1 MNQKVYFRRN
11 TVAAFVSL
19 NYIFNEINHMPS
31 QTTPSALIPEPAKKI
46 NYIDH
51 LKVVLTILVVLHHS
65 FITYGAPGG
74 WYYSQKTTHIG
85 ALIPMTMF
93 VAINQAFFMGFFFF
107 LSAYFIKS
115 SYQKKGAKQFVF
127 DRLKRLGI
135 PLVFYSFI
143 LSPILIYLVYYFGKG
158 HHISF
163 LQFLS
168 GFDDWIDFG
177 VLWFVAALLLFTL
190 VYVLWRGVAK
200 EAATKTL
207 AVPSAGM
214 IVLFAVITGGIS
226 FLVRL
231 VFPVGWV
238 LKPVGFQLGHF
249 TQYVV
254 LFVLG
259 ISAYKNK
266 WLDKLPYRTGKQMLI
281 LVVLLILFF
290 PCFYIIELKTDMPL
304 DWFNGGF
311 HWQSLLYAVWEQVIG
326 FAIITMLLTFGKQ
339 WWNNSSVLLSKL
351 SRYTFAVYI
360 FHPLVL
366 ISLALY
372 ATSWAIDPSVKLL
385 IVAPLAVIG
394 SFLLASVIVLIP
406 GVKKII

>member
-1 MNQKVYFRRN
+1 MTAR
-11 TVAAFVSL
+11 T
-19 NYIFNEINHMPS
+19 
-31 QTTPSALIPEPAKKI
+31 SALVSTPDSAKKI

-51 LKVVLTILVVLHHS
+51 LKVVLTILVVLHHT

-74 WYYSQKTTHIG
+74 WYYTQKTTHMG

-107 LSAYFIKS
+107 MSAYFIKS
-115 SYQKKGAKQFVF
+115 SYQKKGARQFVL

-143 LSPILIYLVYYFGKG
+143 LSPVLIYLVYYFGKG
-158 HHISF
+158 QHIGF
-163 LQFLS
+163 MQFLN

-190 VYVLWRGVAK
+190 IYVLWRGVVKDSDAK
-200 EAATKTL
+200 TSV
-207 AVPSAGM
+207 VPSAGK
-214 IVLFAVITGGIS
+214 IILFAVFIGVIS
-226 FLVRL
+226 FLVRIL
-231 VFPVGWV
+231 FPVGWV
-238 LKPVGFQLGHF
+238 LKPLGFQLGHF
-249 TQYVV
+249 SQYAA
-254 LFVLG
+254 LFILG
-259 ISAYKNK
+259 ISAYKNN
-266 WLDKLPYRTGKQMLI
+266 WLSRLPYRTGKQMLI
-281 LVVLLILFF
+281 LVLVLILIF
-290 PCFYIIELKTDMPL
+290 PGFYIIKQKTNMPL

-311 HWQSLLYAVWEQVIG
+311 HWQALLYAAWEQVMG
-326 FAIITMLLTFGKQ
+326 FAIITTLLAFGKQ
-339 WWNNSSVLLSKL
+339 WWNNSSALLSRF

-372 ATSWAIDPSVKLL
+372 ATDWGIDPSIKLL
-385 IVAPLAVIG
+385 VVAPLAVIG